1 MTGSRLFLLRWKNE
15 WKFKIHI
22 LRSVVDWTIFLY
34 LVIPGLIFFVIFYK
48 DFWLHTSSY
57 WMDFIPFWGLLGIMV
72 MLNTGGNIR
81 TFQYEADALHLLQE
95 NRLLFTLK
103 TYGLM
108 TTLLNS
114 LITTGIIIGIA
125 LPVLLH
131 IYHLNPVDIC
141 SLFINLFATKLLILT
156 MKKIIHHKIIKR
168 LILIASILIIVSII
182 HELPFYTTGIIG
194 LLISMVLISYLSFK
208 VNKNRYLFMRELEI
222 EQEERNKYIQWI
234 YQISS
239 EIEKESVLYRKK
251 PLLLFRNSARIFQER
266 NEETGL
272 LELLLKSFLRNRQ
285 YVMSY
290 YRMLAISCVAILL
303 FPLWVKLGLFIAYF
317 FFIDFWISHIVKKSF
332 DHPFFKLVAVK
343 EDVKLLVT
351 HRFQKIVRL
360 PGLLIIGGLVVVFSL
375 LKLIEYLIF

>member
-1 MTGSRLFLLRWKNE
+1 MTGSQLFLQRWKNE
-15 WKFKIHI
+15 WNFKFSII
-22 LRSVVDWTIFLY
+22 RSVIDWTIFLY
-34 LVIPGLIFFVIFYK
+34 LLIPGIFFFAIFYK
-48 DFWLHTSSY
+48 EFWLHPSSY

-81 TFQYEADALHLLQE
+81 TFQHEADALHLLQE

-125 LPVLLH
+125 LPVLLQ
-131 IYHLNPVDIC
+131 IYHLDSVDIC
-141 SLFINLFATKLLILT
+141 YLFINLFATKLLILT
-156 MKKIIHHKIIKR
+156 LRKMIHHKIIKR
-168 LILIASILIIVSII
+168 FMIFISILIIIFII
-182 HELPFYTTGIIG
+182 YVLPFYLTGIIG
-194 LLISMVLISYLSFK
+194 LLGSIMLISFLSLK

-234 YQISS
+234 YQFSS

-251 PLLLFRNSARIFQER
+251 PLLLFRNSARIFQVR

-290 YRMLAISCVAILL
+290 YRMLAISCVAIFLS
-303 FPLWVKLGLFIAYF
+303 PLWIKWLLYIAYF
-317 FFIDFWISHIVKKSF
+317 FFIDFWISHIVKKSLH
-332 DHPFFKLVAVK
+332 HPFFKLVTVK

-351 HRFQKIVRL
+351 HRFQKMVRL
-360 PGLLIIGGLVVVFSL
+360 PGILIIGGLVVVFSL